1 MALQTSGAISLNDI
15 HVEADGTSGSATSI
29 NDADNRGLIS
39 KSSGA
44 SMAFNEWYG
53 ASGTFTMTLTTGLSP
68 INVFDNR
75 FTGFTLGV
83 HNGYSTPFVSSGA
96 AGSISET
103 HFPSGARV
111 VLFGAARYQF
121 IKTDSVYFSIIVEGN
136 WTGSTK
142 AFNTV
147 SMSSALPSPFNVT
160 FGHSMG
166 SPFQVPAACH
176 FQSSADGAGYS
187 SGVTVHRYIDYA
199 GGRDGSY
206 YMGSAGTT
214 RTVTVT

>member
-68 INVFDNR
+68 FNGTFQNR
-75 FTGFTLGV
+75 FTGFTLGE
-83 HNGYSTPFVSSGA
+83 HNSYSTPFVSSGA

-121 IKTDSVYFSIIVEGN
+121 IKSDRIYFSIIVEGN

-147 SMSSALPSPFNVT
+147 SMSSALTSPFNVT

-166 SPFQVPAACH
+166 SPFQQPAACYFH
-176 FQSSADGAGYS
+176 QPTPGYS
-187 SGVTVHRYIDYA
+187 SGVTIHRYIDST
-199 GGRDGSY
+199 GGRAASY